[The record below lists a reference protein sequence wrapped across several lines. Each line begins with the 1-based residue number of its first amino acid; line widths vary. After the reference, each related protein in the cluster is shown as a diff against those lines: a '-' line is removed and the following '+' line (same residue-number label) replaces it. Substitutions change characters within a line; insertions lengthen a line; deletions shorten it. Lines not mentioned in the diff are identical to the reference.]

1 MRVAVP
7 ERLLSM
13 PSLAVLVLNRSR
25 QILMG
30 CRLVNEERAE
40 GLGLDWFRC
49 SMSVKYANCC
59 ACPPTPSKGA
69 ARTRVGRSRCGEPG
83 CASLTRATPSAPFEA
98 FEQKRALTRYCVDGA
113 RVSLRAADP
122 LSCLC
127 FTCRSCSYK

>member
-13 PSLAVLVLNRSR
+13 PGLAVLVLNRSR

-69 ARTRVGRSRCGEPG
+69 ARTRVESVALRRTRVRFAYPGYAVRPLRSV
-83 CASLTRATPSAPFEA
+83 RAEA
-98 FEQKRALTRYCVDGA
+98 R
-113 RVSLRAADP
+113 SDP
-122 LSCLC
+122 LL
-127 FTCRSCSYK
+127 R